1 MHIRFDK
8 IDGFI
13 RIYDATRYL
22 TLFGSEKYDA
32 VYNKVRHLVN
42 LKSGITYIFSDYSA
56 QVKVDSYDFLS
67 IGKTLTL
74 HNVIILTESVANKD
88 KNHYY

>member
-88 KNHYY
+88 KNHY